1 MEPEFSKQ
9 ADWLAFT
16 LHFIFGLV
24 VGFFGGFYL
33 ITRNASRINLAEA
46 FIIPFLFGASLIGA
60 GLATKLG
67 DRLWI
72 GDNYR
77 IIPPDA
83 PRHSRV
89 SHYSSIL
96 ALVLGSVMVG
106 LSIISHFLK

>member
-1 MEPEFSKQ
+1 MKPEFSKQ
-9 ADWLAFT
+9 ADWLSFT

-24 VGFFGGFYL
+24 VGFFVGLYS
-33 ITRNASRINLAEA
+33 ITRNASGTNLAEE

-72 GDNYR
+72 GDNCR

-83 PRHSRV
+83 PRHSQV
-89 SHYSSIL
+89 SYYSAISTI
-96 ALVLGSVMVG
+96 VLGSAVVVF
-106 LSIISHFLK
+106 SIISHFSK